1 MDFTL
6 VFLSVVV
13 GILLCTSYS
22 TYKLAALITGCVV
35 WMFFSRNIGL
45 ALMYGA
51 LIAYVFYVVGMGWEW
66 FANQCSVFF
75 KQVISSDSKQD
86 KYFEE
91 LIELIDSVD
100 ENDSDTILY
109 AIHRLNEFDKDS
121 LSFEQIN
128 ILRQKTAELW
138 KKYLK
143 TGAHRKSN
151 SSSSNSSGSSSSY
164 TEYEDDLKSPYDI
177 LGVSPSASRDEI
189 KRAYIKL
196 CKKYHPDVNHDKDA
210 ESKFKEIQEAYE
222 ILTA

>member
-1 MDFTL
+1 MDFAL
-6 VFLSVVV
+6 VFLSVIV

-22 TYKLAALITGCVV
+22 MYKLITLITGCVV
-35 WMFFSRNIGL
+35 WMFLSRTVGF
-45 ALMYGA
+45 ALMYGV
-51 LIAYVFYVVGMGWEW
+51 LVAYVFYVVGMGWKW
-66 FANQCSVFF
+66 FTNQCSVFF
-75 KQVISSDSKQD
+75 KQVIPSDSNQD

-91 LIELIDSVD
+91 LIELVDTVD
-100 ENDSDTILY
+100 ENDSDNILN

-138 KKYLK
+138 KKFLK

-151 SSSSNSSGSSSSY
+151 NNSSSSY
-164 TEYEDDLKSPYDI
+164 TDYEDDLKSLYDI
-177 LGVSPSASRDEI
+177 LGVSPSAPRDEI